1 MPLPRQFSTIV
12 ADPPWEHPD
21 TGGRT
26 QSTAG
31 NWRGKWLGDESKVP
45 YDRMTL
51 DAIKALPISD
61 FAAKD
66 AHLYLWTTN
75 GFLRR
80 GYDVVEA
87 WGFKPSTL
95 LTWCKAPMGIGLG
108 GAFTITTEFVIYA
121 RRGSLKPLRRWD
133 STWFPFKRPYNHNG
147 APAHSAK
154 PEGFL
159 DVVEQVSPGPY
170 LEIFARR
177 ARFGW
182 EYAGDGSHGTVD
194 IPGLRGPTEAEA

>member
-1 MPLPRQFSTIV
+1 MSSDGKYRTIV

-21 TGGRT
+21 SGART
-26 QSTAG
+26 KSTRG
-31 NWRGKWLGDESKVP
+31 NWKGKWLGYESKVP
-45 YDRMTL
+45 YERMTI
-51 DAIKALPISD
+51 DDIKALPVANLAHED
-61 FAAKD
+61 GC
-66 AHLYLWTTN
+66 HLYLWTTN

-80 GYDVVEA
+80 GYEVVEA

-121 RRGSLKPLRRWD
+121 RCGSLAPQRRWD
-133 STWFPFKRPYNHNG
+133 STWFPFKRPYNANG

-170 LEIFARR
+170 LEMFARR
-177 ARFGW
+177 QRLGW
-182 EYAGDGSHGTVD
+182 DTWGNEALNHVD
-194 IPGLRGPTEAEA
+194 MDAA

>member
-1 MPLPRQFSTIV
+1 MSAGEYRTVV

-21 TGGRT
+21 SGART
-26 QSTAG
+26 HSTAG
-31 NWRGKWLGDESKVP
+31 NWRGKWLGYESKVP
-45 YDRMTL
+45 YGRMSV
-51 DAIKALPISD
+51 DEIAALPVGRL
-61 FAAKD
+61 AAAD

-80 GYDVVEA
+80 AYDVVDA
-87 WGFKPSTL
+87 WGFKSSTV
-95 LTWCKAPMGIGLG
+95 LTWCKAPMGLGLG
-108 GAFTITTEFVIYA
+108 GAYTITTEFVLFA
-121 RRGSLKPLRRWD
+121 RRGSLRPLRRWD
-133 STWFPFKRPYNHNG
+133 STWFQFKRPYNHNG

-170 LEIFARR
+170 VELFARR

-182 EYAGDGSHGTVD
+182 DYWGDESFGTATMPD
-194 IPGLRGPTEAEA
+194 DEGGKAA

>member
-1 MPLPRQFSTIV
+1 MSGRYRTIV
-12 ADPPWEHPD
+12 ADPPWAHPD
-21 TGGRT
+21 SGGRT

-31 NWRGKWLGDESKVP
+31 NWGGKWLGYESKVP
-45 YDRMTL
+45 YERMTL
-51 DAIKALPISD
+51 DAIKALPVPD
-61 FAAKD
+61 LADRD
-66 AHLYLWTTN
+66 AHLYLWTIN
-75 GFLRR
+75 GFLRDA
-80 GYDVVEA
+80 YEVVEA

-108 GAFTITTEFVIYA
+108 GAYTITAEFVIYA

-133 STWFPFKRPYNHNG
+133 STWFHFKRPYNHNG
-147 APAHSAK
+147 GPAHSAK

-170 LEIFARR
+170 AELFGRR

-182 EYAGDGSHGTVD
+182 DYPIGDQSLGGVTVSVD
-194 IPGLRGPTEAEA
+194 IDLEPAA

>member
-1 MPLPRQFSTIV
+1 MERALTAYRTIV
-12 ADPPWEHPD
+12 VDPPWEHPD
-21 TGGRT
+21 TGART

-31 NWRGKWLGDESKVP
+31 GWNGKYLGHESKVP
-45 YDRMTL
+45 YERMTL
-51 DAIKALPISD
+51 DAIKALPVPD
-61 FAAKD
+61 LAAPD

-75 GFLRR
+75 GFLRPA
-80 GYDVVEA
+80 YEVVEA

-108 GAFTITTEFVIYA
+108 GAYTITTEFVVYA

-133 STWFPFKRPYNHNG
+133 STWFQFKRPYHNG

-159 DVVEQVSPGPY
+159 DVVEQVSPGT
-170 LEIFARR
+170 LCGAVR
-177 ARFGW
+177 AG
-182 EYAGDGSHGTVD
+182 ALVSVGT
-194 IPGLRGPTEAEA
+194 IRSATKH